1 MVKKLSI
8 WLIDHR
14 VMMIVAMLV
23 VTALFAWEMVHLRVE
38 TQFEDLL
45 PENHPYVK
53 THKKYE
59 EQLGAPYKVLLMLKV
74 KGGDIYNQETLKK
87 AQKITDDLDLIPG
100 VNHNQIYSIASR
112 KIKKT
117 RVTADGI
124 ITENFMDVVPSTAEE
139 MEEFKKTVRRTGSV
153 YRVWVSRDETSLLFS
168 ASFIPRLVDPKVLF
182 KNIQDLKD
190 EVTDSNHELFVAGEP
205 MLSGWIFSYQSET
218 FWIFGITFFTLIVL
232 LYLYF
237 RNLVGMIVPTLA
249 MMIGA
254 IWGLGFAG
262 FLGYNLEP
270 LTLVIPLLI
279 AARAL
284 CHSVQIT
291 ERYFECYV
299 ESRDVRKAAV
309 DCSSSMLAPGILGI
323 TTDALGILL
332 ISVAPIPIMEKLAY
346 VCSFWAITIVFNGI
360 IFTPLMLSFFKAPGN
375 VEDIVNPK
383 KGLIHHALAPL
394 ARLGFGKAGW
404 GVFITAIILFV
415 IGGWITTKIQIGDVN
430 PGTPILWPD
439 SEYNVAIDQ
448 INKNFPGTEELYV
461 IFEGQDKNSIEDTNF
476 LNVLESFQRHM
487 EQNPRVATTLSVQDF
502 LPRIQRSIY
511 GGYFKWQVFP
521 VEQRGVTQ
529 LFYLLVAK
537 SAPEDYDLYFSRERS
552 SANVIVWFK
561 DHMGDTIR
569 DALSWA
575 KRFGEESKDLL
586 GENNVTMELASGTI
600 GMLAAINETVKE
612 SQFLNIL
619 LVTTAIFL
627 LCSLTYRS
635 IVAAL
640 ILMIPLNL
648 ANLVTL
654 SIMKFMGI
662 GLNINTLPIISVGV
676 GVGIDYGVYLLSR
689 LCEEYKAMGGYSYD
703 TAAKA
708 VRSTG
713 KAIFFTTAA
722 MIAGV
727 IFWYFL
733 SSMRFQAEMGL
744 LLGIIMF
751 INMIGALLLIPALV
765 YVFKP
770 KFLGRA

>member
-1 MVKKLSI
+1 MIKKLSI
-8 WLIDHR
+8 WFIDHR
-14 VMMIVAMLV
+14 VIMLASIFL
-23 VTALFAWEMVHLRVE
+23 VTLLFALKVAHLRVE

-45 PENHPYVK
+45 PKNHPYVK

-74 KGGDIYNQETLKK
+74 NNGDIYNQTTLKK
-87 AQKITDDLDLIPG
+87 AQEITDDLDLIPG

-124 ITENFMDVVPSTAEE
+124 ITENFMDSVPATAEE

-168 ASFIPRLVDPKVLF
+168 ASFIPRLVDPRILF
-182 KNIQDLKD
+182 QNVRQIKAEI
-190 EVTDSNHELFVAGEP
+190 TDPNHSLYIAGEP
-205 MLSGWIFSYQSET
+205 MLSGWIFSYQKET
-218 FWIFGITFFTLIVL
+218 FLIFGITCLTLIVL

-237 RNLVGMIVPTLA
+237 RNVVGMIVPTLA
-249 MMIGA
+249 MLIGA

-262 FLGYNLEP
+262 LLGYNLEP

-291 ERYFECYV
+291 ERYFECYI
-299 ESRDVRKAAV
+299 ESRNVKKAAI

-323 TTDALGILL
+323 STDALGIFL

-346 VCSFWAITIVFNGI
+346 VCSFWAITIVLNGI
-360 IFTPLMLSFFKAPGN
+360 IFTPLMLSFFKAPRN

-383 KGLIHHALAPL
+383 KGFIHHALAPL
-394 ARLGFGKAGW
+394 AKLGFGKPGW
-404 GVFITAIILFV
+404 AVFISAIILFA
-415 IGGWITTKIQIGDVN
+415 IGGWLTSKIQIGDVN

-439 SEYNVAIDQ
+439 AEYNVAIDQ

-461 IFEGQDKNSIEDTNF
+461 IFNGQEEYSIEQTAF
-476 LNVLESFQRHM
+476 LNILDSFQRHM

-502 LPRIQRSIY
+502 LPRIQRSVY

-521 VEQRGVTQ
+521 IEQRGVTQ

-537 SAPEDYDLYFSRERS
+537 SAPEDYDLYFSRDRG
-552 SANVIVWFK
+552 SANVIIWFK
-561 DHMGDTIR
+561 DHMGETIR

-575 KRFGEESKDLL
+575 EKFGEESKNLL
-586 GENNVTMELASGTI
+586 KETNVTMELASGTI
-600 GMLAAINETVKE
+600 GMLAAINGTVKE

-619 LVTTAIFL
+619 LVTASIFL

-635 IVAAL
+635 VVAAL

-648 ANLVTL
+648 ANLITL

-689 LCEEYKAMGGYSYD
+689 LCDEYKAMGEYSYK
-703 TAAKA
+703 TAAK
-708 VRSTG
+708 VVTSTG

-751 INMIGALLLIPALV
+751 INMIGALVLIPALV

-770 KFLGRA
+770 KFLGRV

>member
-1 MVKKLSI
+1 MVKKLSV

-14 VMMIVAMLV
+14 VIILVSMLV
-23 VTALFAWEMVHLRVE
+23 VTLLFALNVVQLRME

-59 EQLGAPYKVLLMLKV
+59 KQLGAPYKVLLMLKV
-74 KGGDIYNQETLKK
+74 KNGDIYNQDTLRK
-87 AQKITDDLDLIPG
+87 AQDITDDLDLIPG

-124 ITENFMDVVPSTAEE
+124 ITENFMDSVPVNAEE
-139 MEEFKKTVRRTGSV
+139 MHEFKKTVRRTGSV

-168 ASFIPRLVDPKVLF
+168 ASFIPRLVDPRILF
-182 KNIQDLKD
+182 QNIQSIKAKI
-190 EVTDSNHELFVAGEP
+190 TDQNHNLFVAGEP
-205 MLSGWIFSYQSET
+205 MLSGWIFSYQKET
-218 FWIFGITFFTLIVL
+218 FWIFGITLLTLIVL

-237 RNLVGMIVPTLA
+237 RNFVGMIVPTLS
-249 MMIGA
+249 MLVGA
-254 IWGLGFAG
+254 IWGLGFSG
-262 FLGYNLEP
+262 LLGYNLEP

-299 ESRDVRKAAV
+299 ESRDERKAAV

-323 TTDALGILL
+323 STDALGILL

-346 VCSFWAITIVFNGI
+346 VCSFWAISIVLNGI
-360 IFTPLMLSFFKAPGN
+360 IFTPLMLSFFKVPGN

-383 KGLIHHALAPL
+383 KGVIHHALVPL

-415 IGGWITTKIQIGDVN
+415 IGGWLTTKIQIGDVN

-461 IFEGQDKNSIEDTNF
+461 IFKGQGKDSIENTDF
-476 LNVLESFQRHM
+476 LNILESFQRHM

-511 GGYFKWQVFP
+511 GGHFKWQVFP
-521 VEQRGVTQ
+521 LEQRGVTQ
-529 LFYLLVAK
+529 LFYLLSAK
-537 SAPEDYDLYFSRERS
+537 SAPEDYDLYFSRDRG
-552 SANVIVWFK
+552 SANVIIWFK
-561 DHMGDTIR
+561 DHMGETIR
-569 DALSWA
+569 DALWWA
-575 KRFGEESKDLL
+575 KRFGEESKNLL
-586 GENNVTMELASGTI
+586 RKNNVTMELASGSI

-619 LVTTAIFL
+619 LVSGAIFL
-627 LCSLTYRS
+627 LCSITYRS
-635 IVAAL
+635 IMAAL

-648 ANLVTL
+648 ASLITL
-654 SIMKFMGI
+654 SIMKFLGI
-662 GLNINTLPIISVGV
+662 GLNINTLPVISVGV

-689 LCEEYKAMGGYSYD
+689 LCEEYKNTGEYSLM
-703 TAAKA
+703 TASKA
-708 VRSTG
+708 IQSTG
-713 KAIFFTTAA
+713 KAIFFTAAA
-722 MIAGV
+722 MIVGV

-770 KFLGRA
+770 KFLGRS